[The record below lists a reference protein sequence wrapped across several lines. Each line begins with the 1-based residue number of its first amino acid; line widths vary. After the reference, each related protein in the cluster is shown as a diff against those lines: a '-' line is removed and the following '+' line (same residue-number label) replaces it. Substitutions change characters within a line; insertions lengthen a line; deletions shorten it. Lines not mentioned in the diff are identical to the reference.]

1 MARPHKHPKTGVY
14 WFRKAVPKD
23 LRGVVGKREEVRT
36 LRTKDPVE
44 ARTAHAKVAAE
55 VDKHWRALR
64 SPAETLTNKQVVA
77 LAGIFYRELTTEL
90 SDEPGTPT
98 IWEHWLRIERQARDA
113 GKLEQWLGPAVDRRG
128 CSGQDQAPQS
138 IRGFSCGGPP

>member
-1 MARPHKHPKTGVY
+1 MVLTMARPFKHPKTGVY

-23 LRGVVGKREEVRT
+23 LQGVVGKRELTRT
-36 LRTKDPVE
+36 LKTKDPAE

-55 VDKHWRALR
+55 VDKHWQALR

-77 LAGIFYRELTTEL
+77 LAGVFYRELTADL

-98 IWEHWLRIERQARDA
+98 TWDHWLRLGRQAREA
-113 GKLEQWLGPAVDRRG
+113 GKSDKAEVWKAHKTLRPSLL
-128 CSGQDQAPQS
+128 
-138 IRGFSCGGPP
+138 